1 MLLKYDVEKEEPIR
15 NEQGYC
21 IPCVAGEVG
30 EAVGEI
36 DRGPSNLA
44 SHFQGYTN
52 NKDSERKILRDVF
65 KPGDAWFRTGDLM
78 RKDEDGYFYFVDR
91 IGDTFRWKGEN
102 VATTEVSEIISAFSG
117 VVEAAVYG
125 VALPGH
131 DGRAGMVALV
141 IDPSFKLTEFAEY
154 VERELPQYARPLFL
168 RICDTIE
175 STATFKPKKTDLMRQ
190 GYDPTAIGD
199 PVYFKDSKE
208 RTFVRLEETT
218 YDRIQRGELP

>member
-1 MLLKYDVEKEEPIR
+1 M
-15 NEQGYC
+15 
-21 IPCVAGEVG
+21 
-30 EAVGEI
+30 
-36 DRGPSNLA
+36 
-44 SHFQGYTN
+44 
-52 NKDSERKILRDVF
+52 
-65 KPGDAWFRTGDLM
+65 
-78 RKDEDGYFYFVDR
+78 
-91 IGDTFRWKGEN
+91 
-102 VATTEVSEIISAFSG
+102 
-117 VVEAAVYG
+117 
-125 VALPGH
+125 ALPGH

-199 PVYFKDSKE
+199 PIYFKNLKE